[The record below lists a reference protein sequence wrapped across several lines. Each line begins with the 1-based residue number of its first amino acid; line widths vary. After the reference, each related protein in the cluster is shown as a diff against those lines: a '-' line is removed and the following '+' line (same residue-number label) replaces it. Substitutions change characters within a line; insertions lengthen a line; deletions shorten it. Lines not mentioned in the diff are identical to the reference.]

1 MQTRILNEN
10 KNYFITGCSCH
21 LAHLPTGAGGRTFKK
36 VSNFDVE
43 DHQVD
48 ISYHF
53 KESTQRK
60 GIHTDYLEFVGL
72 EWEEISW
79 FVKTRGFCL
88 ERYCD
93 KK

>member
-53 KESTQRK
+53 KEIPS
-60 GIHTDYLEFVGL
+60 
-72 EWEEISW
+72 
-79 FVKTRGFCL
+79 
-88 ERYCD
+88 ERVFLLII
-93 KK
+93 